1 MITHRPR
8 IKIISDGH
16 ASGTKVYVEN
26 EDGTTTHIPNV
37 VRAYWHV
44 YAGSL
49 AKVTLDLINVEL
61 DVLGEEETDDD

>member
-1 MITHRPR
+1 MIAHRPR

-26 EDGTTTHIPNV
+26 EDGIMTHIPNV
-37 VRAYWHV
+37 VRVHWHV
-44 YAGSL
+44 HAGSP
-49 AKVTLDLINVEL
+49 AKVTLDLINIEL